1 MVIVQAVSMVSDG
14 IQYSWR
20 KSMDNY
26 QKLFDGDELDDL
38 FSDVI
43 QQESGT
49 DLGDRS
55 MGGFENMTEEEIEQF
70 QSSSDFQNYQ
80 VKVQVEK
87 EHEANMYGKT
97 VEEIMGLSNI
107 ENPYE
112 KKYNSIDCIDVD
124 FDQYYDMYA
133 QSPIMQE
140 NVKEGEKILPTF
152 KYLHMD
158 IFLSLVKYKPAI
170 VPKNRL
176 HSSVLLNRGIL
187 ESLVNTPEYIALRK
201 TCRLDEFNAAIG
213 TEILGK
219 KAMEILKEALEQLDD
234 YKKKKEALDRLLE
247 EEQKMDELAD
257 EMFEIDE
264 MIEQLK
270 QQGGSQ
276 AQIDQLIESKD
287 SIGLS
292 LEQAS
297 KLAEAYAKD
306 CDELIDESSVAS
318 DQVTKYITNN
328 VSDAINEVSEV
339 REIIDAFGFGEGD
352 NSRISFKSK
361 KDAVETI
368 RRSDKVKRMVKA
380 IGRAKE
386 TAIAEQKKK
395 AKTGAVEIK
404 SVSVGSKIENT
415 LPSDRMNLIHDA
427 TKKDFYRRMSENQLL
442 VYDKESN
449 KEKNKGP
456 IIVCVD
462 TSGSMGNSEEI
473 WSKAMA
479 VSVLEIAQMQKRD
492 YACIIYS
499 GSADDPIIIKKNEVD
514 AEKIISV
521 AETYHGGGTD
531 FESPLRKSMD
541 LINDSTFKE
550 ADILFIT
557 DGECSISDQFAKT
570 FNRTKEEKDFR
581 CLGILIDLGG
591 GRTSDASLK
600 KFCDNITRISSLKD
614 IEDTASNVNR
624 AIFGTL

>member
-1 MVIVQAVSMVSDG
+1 
-14 IQYSWR
+14 
-20 KSMDNY
+20 MDY

-38 FSDVI
+38 FSDVD
-43 QQESGT
+43 QPESGT
-49 DLGDRS
+49 ELGSRT

-80 VKVQVEK
+80 VKVQTEK
-87 EHEANMYGKT
+87 EREANMYGKT
-97 VEEIMGLSNI
+97 VEEVMGLTSI

-112 KKYNSIDCIDVD
+112 KKYNSIDCMDVD
-124 FDQYYDMYA
+124 FDQYYDVYM
-133 QSPIMQE
+133 QSPIMQD
-140 NVKEGEKILPTF
+140 NVKEGEKVLPTF

-158 IFLSLVKYKPAI
+158 IFLSLVKYKPMI
-170 VPKNRL
+170 VPKNKL
-176 HSSVLLNRGIL
+176 HSSVMLNRSIL
-187 ESLVNTPEYIALRK
+187 EALVNTPEYIALRK

-213 TEILGK
+213 TEVLGE
-219 KAMEILKEALEQLDD
+219 KALEILKDALEQLDD
-234 YKKKKEALDRLLE
+234 LKKKKEALDKLLE
-247 EEQKMDELAD
+247 EEKKMDALVDDMKEMDELIDQLIRDGAD
-257 EMFEIDE
+257 
-264 MIEQLK
+264 Q
-270 QQGGSQ
+270 S
-276 AQIDQLIESKD
+276 QIDQLQESKNNME
-287 SIGLS
+287 LS

-297 KLAEAYAKD
+297 ALAEQIAKD
-306 CDELIDESSVAS
+306 CDELVDDSATS
-318 DQVTKYITNN
+318 DQITTYMRNN
-328 VSDAINEVSEV
+328 IDSAINEVSEV
-339 REIIDAFGFGEGD
+339 RNVVDAFGFGEGE
-352 NSRISFKSK
+352 NCRISFKDK

-368 RRSDKVKRMVKA
+368 RRSNKLKKMVEA

-415 LPSDRMNLIHDA
+415 LPSDRMNLIHDV

-479 VSVLEIAQMQKRD
+479 ISVLEIAQLQKRD

-499 GSADDPIIIKKNEVD
+499 GSADDPIIIKKDEVN

-521 AETYHGGGTD
+521 AETYHGGGTS
-531 FESPLRKSMD
+531 FESPLRKAMD
-541 LINDSTFKE
+541 LVNDSTFKE

-557 DGECSISDQFAKT
+557 DGECSVSDSFART
-570 FNRTKEEKDFR
+570 FSHAKEDKDFR
-581 CLGILIDLGG
+581 CLGVLIDLGG

-600 KFCDNITRISSLKD
+600 KFCDDITRISSIKD
-614 IEDTASNVNR
+614 IEDTTSEVNR